1 MIGTKC
7 FKNIINAQSTPER
20 QLNIGLGVSAT
31 WSRTVLDPFVE
42 HSVQQ
47 GTQYN
52 GVSVP
57 LCLGLPENSAEN
69 TPHSFIYMSNTEKN
83 LSKVT

>member
-1 MIGTKC
+1 MIGTNC
-7 FKNIINAQSTPER
+7 FKNIIKAQSTPER

-42 HSVQQ
+42 HLVQQ

-52 GVSVP
+52 RVSVP
-57 LCLGLPENSAEN
+57 LCLGLPENSGEN
-69 TPHSFIYMSNTEKN
+69 TPHS
-83 LSKVT
+83 LSRCQTQKITYPR